1 MKIEK
6 SYAEELFFP
15 SWISDT
21 FCKYL
26 LIAGDT

>member
-6 SYAEELFFP
+6 YAEDLFSP
-15 SWISDT
+15 HGSSDT